1 MHNAEKVR
9 TILVQVFRPGRN
21 TARKPS
27 KAMLSR
33 AADSFQTHNHP
44 AEIAVRKS
52 RSKKWPLVACQK
64 SLTNR
69 PKMSILNGQASGGR
83 FRACF
88 Q

>member
-9 TILVQVFRPGRN
+9 TILVQVFQPGRN

-44 AEIAVRKS
+44 AEIATRKS
-52 RSKKWPLVACQK
+52 RSKNGPLCMPKKLDK
-64 SLTNR
+64 SAKNEY
-69 PKMSILNGQASGGR
+69 S
-83 FRACF
+83 
-88 Q
+88 

>member
-9 TILVQVFRPGRN
+9 TILVQVFQPGRN

-44 AEIAVRKS
+44 AEIAACKKLKQKMAPRCMPKKLDKS
-52 RSKKWPLVACQK
+52 AKNEYS
-64 SLTNR
+64 
-69 PKMSILNGQASGGR
+69 
-83 FRACF
+83 
-88 Q
+88 